1 VAAGVPRRP
10 ISGSYL
16 IEDVW
21 LHLGEGSDGGI
32 AVKDEMNVA
41 SATGIAGRVRALRR
55 AAGLT
60 QVELAD
66 GRFTKQYVSQIERG
80 EVVPS
85 DELLAWLAARLGVE
99 PMLIAT
105 GHSTADLEQIERELD
120 AGQRLLDEHRYLD
133 AIELFGPL
141 RRSLGT
147 EAPRW
152 AYRNAMRG
160 ETWALI
166 RLGRVTE
173 AAELLGEARARVE
186 STADT
191 TDAQAEIAYLT
202 AVCCYT
208 LSTMAAAHV
217 EFARA
222 LTLLDESGLQND
234 RLRSDVHQW
243 RSRCYRRQRDW
254 EAAREDIDRALELV
268 DALDDTRRSAEVNLQ
283 ASLVAERQGRW
294 VLARRYAETSR
305 DLFDAIGDIVT
316 KGRVLNNLGGLSHL
330 LGDDETAIAQLRE
343 AFAIFVDAHLDAEA
357 GYVLSSLAEI
367 HREQGD
373 LIEAEA
379 VAQRALALL
388 EGRLDHVQEIG
399 TAQLVLARAHLEQGD
414 LDHAE
419 TVLGD
424 VDESYAMTE
433 SISHQARSWMV
444 RGELELLRDNES
456 EAARLFREAA
466 TALQPTDL

>member
-1 VAAGVPRRP
+1 MDRAAG
-10 ISGSYL
+10 GK
-16 IEDVW
+16 E
-21 LHLGEGSDGGI
+21 
-32 AVKDEMNVA
+32 AA
-41 SATGIAGRVRALRR
+41 GIAGRVRAARR

-85 DELLAWLAARLGVE
+85 GELLDWLAGRLGVE
-99 PMLIAT
+99 PMLLVT
-105 GHSTADLEQIERELD
+105 GLSAADLERVERDLA
-120 AGQRLLDEHRYLD
+120 AGQALLDEHRYLD
-133 AIELFGPL
+133 AIATFEPL
-141 RRSLGT
+141 RRTLGP

-152 AYRNAMRG
+152 AFRAAMRG

-166 RLGRVTE
+166 RLGKVTE
-173 AAELLGEARARVE
+173 AAELLGGARSAAE
-186 STADT
+186 GGPDT
-191 TDAQAEIAYLT
+191 VDEQAEIAYLT

-208 LSTMAAAHV
+208 LATMAPAHV

-222 LTLLDESGLQND
+222 LALLDEAEEPND

-268 DALDDTRRSAEVNLQ
+268 EALDDTRRSAEVNLQ

-305 DLFDAIGDIVT
+305 DLFEAVGDIVT
-316 KGRVLNNLGGLSHL
+316 KGRVLNNLAGLNHS
-330 LGDDETAIAQLRE
+330 LGDDDTAIAHLEE
-343 AFAIFVDAHLDAEA
+343 AFAIFVDAQLDAEA

-367 HREQGD
+367 HRERGD
-373 LIEAEA
+373 LAEAESIA
-379 VAQRALALL
+379 ERALVLL
-388 EGRLDHVQEIG
+388 EGRRDHVQEIG
-399 TAQLVLARAHLEQGD
+399 TAQLTLARAHLEQGE
-414 LDHAE
+414 LERAE
-419 TVLGD
+419 DVLAE
-424 VDESYAMTE
+424 VDESYALTE

-444 RGELELLRDNES
+444 RGELELLRENES
-456 EAARLFREAA
+456 EAARLYREAA